1 MSESRRYRRANGIK
15 GDAVREAIDSP
26 TPLNA
31 LYTLI
36 PKNRRNALDRFVRL
50 LGKSPD
56 DLREAL
62 RKERNC
68 E

>member
-1 MSESRRYRRANGIK
+1 MSQNRRLRRANGMNTSAVIK
-15 GDAVREAIDSP
+15 AVESD

-36 PKNRRNALDRFVRL
+36 PKNRRNALNRFMML
-50 LGKSPD
+50 LGKSQD